1 MIKPVILMEILH
13 HVYRT
18 VLIYFIVL
26 IVIRLMGKR
35 EVGQLSPFDFVVA
48 IIIAELA
55 AIPMQSTGVPLWH
68 GIVPLVTLG
77 LLEVLISLVTFNS
90 PVLRKILNGEPQ
102 IIIENG
108 KLCKDEMRKARYSL
122 DDLLS
127 QLRDKGIANISD
139 VEFAMLETCG
149 KLSVIPKSQKRPV
162 TPGDL
167 QIPTDYEGLPT
178 VIVMDG
184 AIQSRNLKRIS
195 LDEEWAAERL
205 QEAGINP
212 SKVFF
217 ATLGTDG
224 RLNIVKDEDDI
235 GNNVTEKN
243 DSEVQ
248 TVSTHTGN

>member
-1 MIKPVILMEILH
+1 MDILTHI
-13 HVYRT
+13 YRT

-55 AIPMQSTGVPLWH
+55 AIPMESTSVSLWH
-68 GIVPLVTLG
+68 GIVPLATLG
-77 LLEVLISLVTFNS
+77 LLEVIISLATFSN
-90 PVLRKILNGEPQ
+90 PVLRKIINGQPQ
-102 IIIENG
+102 VIIENG
-108 KLCKDEMRKARYSL
+108 KLCKEEMKKARYSL

-127 QLRDKGIANISD
+127 QLRDKGIANICD

-167 QIPTDYEGLPT
+167 QIPTCYEGLPT

-184 AIQSRNLKRIS
+184 TVQTENLKRIS
-195 LDEEWAAERL
+195 LDEKWVADRL
-205 QEAGINP
+205 KEAGITP
-212 SKVFF
+212 GKVFF
-217 ATLGTDG
+217 AALGTDG
-224 RLNIVKDEDDI
+224 QLNVVKEEDNADIRLNITEAKA
-235 GNNVTEKN
+235 EKN
-243 DSEVQ
+243 QS
-248 TVSTHTGN
+248 

>member
-1 MIKPVILMEILH
+1 MEILTH
-13 HVYRT
+13 IYRT

-55 AIPMQSTGVPLWH
+55 AIPMESINIPLWQ
-68 GIVPLVTLG
+68 GIVPLATLG
-77 LLEVLISLVTFNS
+77 LLEVIISLVTFNQ
-90 PVLRKILNGEPQ
+90 PVLRKIFNGQPQ
-102 IIIENG
+102 VIIENG
-108 KLCKDEMRKARYSL
+108 NLCKDEMRRARYSL

-127 QLRDKGIANISD
+127 QLRDKGIANICD

-167 QIPTDYEGLPT
+167 QIPTCYEGLPT

-184 AIQSRNLKRIS
+184 TIQTENLKRIR
-195 LDEEWAAERL
+195 LDENWVTDKL
-205 QEAGINP
+205 KEAGITP
-212 SKVFF
+212 CKVFF
-217 ATLGTDG
+217 ASLGTDG
-224 RLNIVKDEDDI
+224 QLNIVKDEDDADI
-235 GNNVTEKN
+235 PLDITEAEKN
-243 DSEVQ
+243 TS
-248 TVSTHTGN
+248 